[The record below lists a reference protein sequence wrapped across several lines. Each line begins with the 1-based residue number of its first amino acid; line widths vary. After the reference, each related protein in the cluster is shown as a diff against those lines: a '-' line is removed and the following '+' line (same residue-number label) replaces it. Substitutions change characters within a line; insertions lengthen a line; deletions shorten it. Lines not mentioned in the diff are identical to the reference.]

1 MNNECEE
8 STTMPQSVEFGFDR
22 LVVYTYNPGSTE
34 AEVGPPWAWGKFG
47 LYRKTLSQNKS
58 HDNNSS
64 NNSNGN
70 NTSLFES
77 LWGSSHIPE
86 K

>member
-34 AEVGPPWAWGKFG
+34 AEVGPP
-47 LYRKTLSQNKS
+47 
-58 HDNNSS
+58 
-64 NNSNGN
+64 
-70 NTSLFES
+70 
-77 LWGSSHIPE
+77 
-86 K
+86 